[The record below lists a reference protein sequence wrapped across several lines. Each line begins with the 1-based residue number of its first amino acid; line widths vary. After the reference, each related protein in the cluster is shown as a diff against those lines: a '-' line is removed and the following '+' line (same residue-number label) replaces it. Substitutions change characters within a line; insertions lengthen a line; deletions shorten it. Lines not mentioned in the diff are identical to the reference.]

1 MLTKIGVPLGIAGAA
16 GSASGVLSPS
26 PRALVDGGGMLPL
39 VVGGSRPVPSSG
51 RYRGSWVRAYSQ
63 PSPDRFSLALSGDRK
78 WLKC

>member
-51 RYRGSWVRAYSQ
+51 RYRGSVGSRVRPLES
-63 PSPDRFSLALSGDRK
+63 RSLFPRAIWRP
-78 WLKC
+78 